1 MELQPPR
8 WAGPY
13 NSHLPRS
20 PSQHSKTENSPS
32 LSLLSVNYKVSNAN
46 GVTLWAVKLKG
57 TGTAGYSLFQ
67 SGPNI
72 IGAGWTFSGT
82 ATVVP
87 EPSTF
92 LLIGTGLSL
101 MAARIRRA
109 ASR

>member
-1 MELQPPR
+1 
-8 WAGPY
+8 
-13 NSHLPRS
+13 
-20 PSQHSKTENSPS
+20 
-32 LSLLSVNYKVSNAN
+32 LSVNYKVSNAN